1 MNYREFVKQNY
12 GQFMHLAPKQRM
24 SAVAKL
30 WRESGHANNAVK
42 PKATRGRG
50 RPRKHSAKGA
60 GIFGDVGNAVD
71 SVGHLFGLG
80 LEKKHRG
87 RPRKS
92 IKGGSVQQLPHDRF
106 YERHGYYP
114 LWYFIRELHM
124 NYDDAMVAFNNQQ
137 GVRNVINNGG
147 IVDTGDP
154 ADYGAGLEKKHRGR
168 GRPRKHASGAGI
180 FGDVG
185 NVVDNVGHLFGLGL
199 PEEKHEKMEGGS
211 ILGDII
217 PFGNLLGLGL
227 KKGKKHHKRD
237 LEKLELIKHMEGK
250 GIFDDILDG
259 VKKGVQTVADV
270 APAGISLYKTLKG
283 GDIIDYIND
292 GIKNKLND
300 LKNGTADMIARSA
313 KTFGKIMSDYDS
325 DMKGKGLKK
334 GKKHH
339 KRVKGGDLG
348 DVLKSAVPFLPFLL

>member
-80 LEKKHRG
+80 LEKK
-87 RPRKS
+87 K
-92 IKGGSVQQLPHDRF
+92 
-106 YERHGYYP
+106 
-114 LWYFIRELHM
+114 
-124 NYDDAMVAFNNQQ
+124 
-137 GVRNVINNGG
+137 
-147 IVDTGDP
+147 
-154 ADYGAGLEKKHRGR
+154 RGR